1 MNKKLI
7 IATLVAFSA
16 IGVASAEAPLQVEG
30 SVSANAGS
38 GDFAPYFM
46 MANRGGTLTQPK
58 AVELRVKALK
68 DFDLSERFSYGF
80 GADLVGGYQSKY
92 TQYDQAVNTPAVQG
106 HHPNA
111 IWLQQLYGEVKY
123 RGVYL
128 SVGMKE
134 RTSPLMND
142 SLGVGDYT
150 QSNNA
155 RPLPQVRAGFVDFQN
170 IPFTNGW
177 VQIQGEIAYGYY
189 MQDDWFEDHF
199 NYYNGFI
206 NTGEYY
212 NYKRCYFRT
221 KPSKPFSVTVGMQMV
236 TEFGGTATSYS
247 YDSGEGKVKAKED
260 CYDTTWKDFVRA
272 FFASEG
278 GSNPGDASYHYGN
291 TLGSWDFVA
300 RYRLKDK
307 SEILKIIQQYSE
319 LYDFEEIIPISVK
332 NRINTDQIMPV
343 LERFAVEGEHFFPD
357 DIATDRT
364 ERFMCSEIVREKIL
378 RVMQEEIPH
387 GVAVDVEKFKSRMKG
402 DTEIIDISVVII
414 CEKESHKG
422 MIIGKGGE
430 RLKQI
435 GTMAR
440 EDMEDLLQAKVNLQ
454 CFVKVKEDWR
464 NRERVISDLGMYDED

>member
-1 MNKKLI
+1 MTKNAF
-7 IATLVAFSA
+7 IAIT
-16 IGVASAEAPLQVEG
+16 GR
-30 SVSANAGS
+30 ANAGKS
-38 GDFAPYFM
+38 SLTNLLVGEKISIVSEKPQTTRNRINGVLTKGDTQYVFM
-46 MANRGGTLTQPK
+46 DTPGMHKPK
-58 AVELRVKALK
+58 TK
-68 DFDLSERFSYGF
+68 LSEHMVKSIRQSVDDVDCAILM
-80 GADLVGGYQSKY
+80 ADVTKKISS
-92 TQYDQAVNTPAVQG
+92 
-106 HHPNA
+106 
-111 IWLQQLYGEVKY
+111 IE
-123 RGVYL
+123 
-128 SVGMKE
+128 
-134 RTSPLMND
+134 
-142 SLGVGDYT
+142 
-150 QSNNA
+150 
-155 RPLPQVRAGFVDFQN
+155 
-170 IPFTNGW
+170 
-177 VQIQGEIAYGYY
+177 
-189 MQDDWFEDHF
+189 QDMIRSFASH
-199 NYYNGFI
+199 
-206 NTGEYY
+206 
-212 NYKRCYFRT
+212 
-221 KPSKPFSVTVGMQMV
+221 
-236 TEFGGTATSYS
+236 GTAVVLLLN
-247 YDSGEGKVKAKED
+247 KVD
-260 CYDTTWKDFVRA
+260 
-272 FFASEG
+272 
-278 GSNPGDASYHYGN
+278 
-291 TLGSWDFVA
+291 L
-300 RYRLKDK
+300 LKDK

-440 EDMEDLLQAKVNLQ
+440 GDMEDLLQAKVNLQ

>member
-1 MNKKLI
+1 MTKNAF
-7 IATLVAFSA
+7 IAIT
-16 IGVASAEAPLQVEG
+16 GR
-30 SVSANAGS
+30 ANAGKS
-38 GDFAPYFM
+38 SLTNLLVGEKISIVSEKPQTTRNRINGVLTKGNTQYVFM
-46 MANRGGTLTQPK
+46 DTPGMHKPK
-58 AVELRVKALK
+58 TK
-68 DFDLSERFSYGF
+68 LSEHMVKSIRQSVDDVDCAILM
-80 GADLVGGYQSKY
+80 ADVTKKISS
-92 TQYDQAVNTPAVQG
+92 
-106 HHPNA
+106 
-111 IWLQQLYGEVKY
+111 IE
-123 RGVYL
+123 
-128 SVGMKE
+128 
-134 RTSPLMND
+134 
-142 SLGVGDYT
+142 
-150 QSNNA
+150 
-155 RPLPQVRAGFVDFQN
+155 
-170 IPFTNGW
+170 
-177 VQIQGEIAYGYY
+177 
-189 MQDDWFEDHF
+189 QDLIRSFASH
-199 NYYNGFI
+199 
-206 NTGEYY
+206 
-212 NYKRCYFRT
+212 
-221 KPSKPFSVTVGMQMV
+221 
-236 TEFGGTATSYS
+236 GTAVVLLLN
-247 YDSGEGKVKAKED
+247 KVD
-260 CYDTTWKDFVRA
+260 
-272 FFASEG
+272 
-278 GSNPGDASYHYGN
+278 
-291 TLGSWDFVA
+291 L
-300 RYRLKDK
+300 LKDK

-440 EDMEDLLQAKVNLQ
+440 GDMEDLLQAKVNLQ

>member
-1 MNKKLI
+1 MTKNAF
-7 IATLVAFSA
+7 IAIT
-16 IGVASAEAPLQVEG
+16 GR
-30 SVSANAGS
+30 ANAGKS
-38 GDFAPYFM
+38 SLTNLLVGEKISIVSEKPQTTRNRINGVLTKGDTQYVFM
-46 MANRGGTLTQPK
+46 DTPGMHKPK
-58 AVELRVKALK
+58 TK
-68 DFDLSERFSYGF
+68 LSEHMVKSIRQSVDDVDCAILM
-80 GADLVGGYQSKY
+80 ADVTKKISS
-92 TQYDQAVNTPAVQG
+92 
-106 HHPNA
+106 
-111 IWLQQLYGEVKY
+111 IE
-123 RGVYL
+123 
-128 SVGMKE
+128 
-134 RTSPLMND
+134 
-142 SLGVGDYT
+142 
-150 QSNNA
+150 
-155 RPLPQVRAGFVDFQN
+155 
-170 IPFTNGW
+170 
-177 VQIQGEIAYGYY
+177 
-189 MQDDWFEDHF
+189 QDLIRSFACH
-199 NYYNGFI
+199 
-206 NTGEYY
+206 
-212 NYKRCYFRT
+212 
-221 KPSKPFSVTVGMQMV
+221 
-236 TEFGGTATSYS
+236 GTAVVLLLN
-247 YDSGEGKVKAKED
+247 KVD
-260 CYDTTWKDFVRA
+260 
-272 FFASEG
+272 
-278 GSNPGDASYHYGN
+278 
-291 TLGSWDFVA
+291 L
-300 RYRLKDK
+300 LKDK

-440 EDMEDLLQAKVNLQ
+440 GDMDDLLQAKVNLQ